1 MKTAPPSQLQAK
13 DAKDGPPGMLKVS
26 LRTTSAICALA
37 LLFSVAGCRKH
48 RKTTSAPNT
57 ADYSD
62 DIQPLVQT
70 HRLSF
75 LRWPNVTD
83 YQPLV
88 KTFYDDRNYEIAWS
102 RDGSPTPAA
111 MGFMK
116 AFAQADLHG
125 LRPEDYDTSRWEDRI
140 RALDGR
146 REKDVAVFDVAMT
159 VNVMRLISDLRI
171 GRVNPQH
178 FNFDI
183 NVVDKKYDLA
193 EFVSDN
199 AVDVTDVPALIKKVE
214 PDSELYRRTE
224 QALARYLDLERQQ
237 IHQNADAL
245 PEYEHTITVGD
256 TFDDVP
262 ALTERLQLEGDL
274 ASDDVATPTPA
285 ASGSANS
292 STPAKGVIPSKA
304 RNPRI
309 SPEAPPPSTH
319 KPKVFTKQLSEA
331 VKNYQ
336 HRHGLTEDG
345 KLTTQTIASLNVP
358 LADRVQQ
365 LNNTLER
372 WRWLPDQYVQPRLMV
387 NLPEFVLRGYT
398 PDHQLD
404 FTMKVVVGKV
414 VGEHQTPVFAHMM
427 KYLIFRPYWNVP
439 VDIARKELVP
449 HMQTNRGYLAGKNFE
464 VVTGKGQPYPNYT
477 VQQVAQG
484 AVMVREKP
492 GPKNSLGLVKFMFP
506 NQYDVYLHSTPATE
520 LFNRTRRDFSH
531 GCVRVQKPE
540 DLAAWLL
547 DGQKDKDG
555 EDWDLERVHEAMANG
570 PDNHQ
575 VNLKT
580 PVPIVIFY
588 MTAEVE
594 DDGHIHFFDDIYG
607 YDADMQKVLEKG
619 PPYPMKPE
627 PVVPKT
633 KPGDTV

>member
-1 MKTAPPSQLQAK
+1 MKLSP
-13 DAKDGPPGMLKVS
+13 
-26 LRTTSAICALA
+26 RSASALCALA
-37 LLFSVAGCRKH
+37 LLLSVNGCHRH

-57 ADYSD
+57 TDYSD
-62 DIQPLVQT
+62 NLEPLVASN
-70 HRLSF
+70 HLAF
-75 LRWPNVTD
+75 LRWPNISD

-88 KTFYDDRNYEIAWS
+88 KTFYEDRNYEIAWT
-102 RDGSPTPAA
+102 REGKPTPATL
-111 MGFMK
+111 GFIQ
-116 AFAQADLHG
+116 AFKSAATKG
-125 LRPEDYDTSRWEDRI
+125 LNPEDYDSSRWDSRIQMLSPKEED
-140 RALDGR
+140 A
-146 REKDVAVFDVAMT
+146 VAQFDVAMT
-159 VNVMRLISDLRI
+159 VCVMRFISDLRI

-178 FNFDI
+178 FHFDI
-183 NVVDKKYDLA
+183 DVANKKYDLA

-199 AVDVTDVPALIKKVE
+199 AVDVTDVSSLLQKVQ

-224 QALARYLDLERQQ
+224 QALARYIDLAKQQ
-237 IHQNADAL
+237 KQQDAPL
-245 PEYEHTITVGD
+245 LYDIKTPISVGQ
-256 TFDDVP
+256 P
-262 ALTERLQLEGDL
+262 YAEAPLLLERLQLEGD
-274 ASDDVATPTPA
+274 VEP
-285 ASGSANS
+285 SGSAS
-292 STPAKGVIPSKA
+292 SDPTA
-304 RNPRI
+304 
-309 SPEAPPPSTH
+309 AP
-319 KPKVFTKQLSEA
+319 KLFTKQLSEG
-331 VKNYQ
+331 VKAYQ
-336 HRHGLTEDG
+336 HRHGITEDG
-345 KLTTQTIASLNVP
+345 KLTPQTVISLNVP
-358 LADRVQQ
+358 LSDRVQQ
-365 LNNTLER
+365 LQDTLER
-372 WRWLPDQYVQPRLMV
+372 WRWLPDPYVNPRLMV

-398 PDHQLD
+398 PEHQLD

-449 HMQTNRGYLAGKNFE
+449 HIEANRSYLETKNFE
-464 VVTGKGQPYPNYT
+464 TVNSKGQPVPYT
-477 VQQVAQG
+477 AKLVAQG
-484 AVMVREKP
+484 GVMVREKP

-547 DGQKDKDG
+547 DGQKEKDG